1 MLVSVKLLTD
11 TSRPNGRFF
20 LLCSFFVYM
29 TSSIPDGIS
38 FSDLEALREN
48 APSEETP
55 TPKTD
60 GPTYDGKTQDEVIE
74 IAQKYVQKSIDECND
89 PMVHKIMVL
98 EMLENMIRWHTTAGM
113 EQEDDRSQVC
123 WLRDA
128 GKFQAMCNILTSIS
142 CGPDDFT
149 IPE

>member
-1 MLVSVKLLTD
+1 
-11 TSRPNGRFF
+11 
-20 LLCSFFVYM
+20 M

-60 GPTYDGKTQDEVIE
+60 VPTYDGKTQDEVVD
-74 IAQKYVQKSIDECND
+74 IAQRLVRQAIDECND
-89 PMVHKIMVL
+89 PMVHKVMIF
-98 EMLENMIRWHTTAGM
+98 EMLENMIRWHTEAGIT
-113 EQEDDRSQVC
+113 QDEDTSKIC

-128 GKFQAMCNILTSIS
+128 GKFQAMCNILSCIS
-142 CGPDDFT
+142 VGPDDFT
-149 IPE
+149 MSD

>member
-48 APSEETP
+48 APTEETA
-55 TPKTD
+55 TPETD

-74 IAQKYVQKSIDECND
+74 IAQKCVQQAIDECND

-113 EQEDDRSQVC
+113 EQDNERSTVA

-128 GKFQAMCNILTSIS
+128 GKFQAMLNILGSIS
-142 CGPDDFT
+142 CGPDDFAL
-149 IPE
+149 PE